1 MFKLALNAGHY
12 KYTAGKRCHADID
25 PKQTREWVLNDRIC
39 DKIQKILAEY
49 DGIEVL
55 RIDDTSGEVDTS
67 LANRTTKANNWGAD
81 FYLSVHHNAAGKKFS
96 GGGIV
101 AYVYTSPDAMSLE
114 WQKDL
119 YNASVKATGLKG
131 NRSTPLAKKN
141 LHEVRETKMPA
152 VLMECGFM
160 DSTTDVPIIL
170 TEDFADKIAK
180 AFADVVIEKSGATKK
195 KADVHYR
202 VQVGA
207 FAKKENAEAMVN
219 KLKAD
224 GYEAIIVEAEGAVEE
239 PKVEAPKVEAP
250 KAEPV
255 KEIKVGSNVKMK
267 SGTKTYTGGGIASWA
282 INRTYQVKQISG
294 DRVVLT
300 YGGVVFAAV
309 NKKDLTLV

>member
-55 RIDDTSGEVDTS
+55 RIDDTSGEVDVS
-67 LANRTTKANNWGAD
+67 LTNRTTKANNWGAD

-101 AYVYTSPDAMSLE
+101 AYVYTSPDAKSLE

-119 YNASVKATGLKG
+119 YNASIKATGLKG
-131 NRSTPLAKKN
+131 NRSTPLAKASH
-141 LHEVRETKMPA
+141 HETRETKMPA

-170 TEDFADKIAK
+170 SEDFADKIAK
-180 AFADVVIEKSGATKK
+180 AFADVIIEKSGATKK

-207 FAKKENAEAMVN
+207 FATKENAEDMVK
-219 KLKAD
+219 KLKAN
-224 GYEAIIVEAEGAVEE
+224 GYEAIIVEAEGEAPKAEV
-239 PKVEAPKVEAP
+239 PKVEAPK
-250 KAEPV
+250 PV

-282 INRTYQVKQISG
+282 MSRTYQVKQISG

>member
-12 KYTAGKRCHADID
+12 KYTPGKRCHVDID

-39 DKIQKILAEY
+39 DKIQKILSEY

-55 RIDDTSGEVDTS
+55 RIDDTSGEIDIS
-67 LANRTTKANNWGAD
+67 LTDRTNKANNCGAD
-81 FYLSVHHNAAGKKFS
+81 FWLGVHHNAAGKKFD

-101 AYVYTSPDAMSLE
+101 AYVYTAPGDIALG

-119 YNASVKATGLKG
+119 YNTLIAKTGLKG
-131 NRSTPLAKKN
+131 NRSSPLAKKN

-152 VLMECGFM
+152 VLLELGFM
-160 DSTTDVPIIL
+160 DSTVDCPIIL
-170 TEDFADKIAK
+170 TEEYADKCAEAISEVIVERAK
-180 AFADVVIEKSGATKK
+180 LTKK
-195 KADVHYR
+195 KKTTVHYR

-207 FAKKENAEAMVN
+207 YNVKMNAENLAK

-224 GYEAIIVEAEGAVEE
+224 GYEAIIVEAEGKAPRPEAV
-239 PKVEAPKVEAP
+239 KVEAP
-250 KAEPV
+250 KAEAPKPV
-255 KEIKVGSNVKMK
+255 IEEGKNVRLN
-267 SGTKTYTGGGIASWA
+267 SGAKTYTGGSIASWA
-282 INRTYQVKQISG
+282 MDRTYQVKQIKE

-309 NKKDLTLV
+309 NIKDLTLV

>member
-81 FYLSVHHNAAGKKFS
+81 FYLSIHHNAAGKKFN

-101 AYVYTSPDAMSLE
+101 AYVYTSPDAKSLE
-114 WQKDL
+114 WQKAL
-119 YNASVKATGLKG
+119 YNASVSATGLKG

-141 LHEVRETKMPA
+141 LHEVRETKMPS

-170 TEDFADKIAK
+170 SEDFADKIAK
-180 AFADVVIEKSGATKK
+180 AFVDVVIEKSGATKK
-195 KADVHYR
+195 KASVHYR

-207 FAKKENAEAMVN
+207 FAKKENAEDMVK

-224 GYEAIIVEAEGAVEE
+224 GYEAIIVEGEGAVEE
-239 PKVEAPKVEAP
+239 PKAETPKVEAP
-250 KAEPV
+250 KADPV

-282 INRTYQVKQISG
+282 MNRTYQVKQISG